1 METMDGGWT
10 VIQKRLDGGLS
21 FDRNWTEYKNG
32 FGEPEGNV
40 WIGNDVIHQLT
51 KERNSSLYVSITLV
65 NGSKPYE
72 LYEWFSVSNEED
84 KYKLFLG
91 GPATGTLG
99 DGMLKIGNSYVS
111 LPGMSFTTSDKDNDR
126 YDGVNCAVDLKGG
139 WWFNICHHAFLNG
152 PWSPQNW
159 INPWY
164 PTIQTG
170 ADIRGTIMMIKRH

>member
-1 METMDGGWT
+1 MERRRRFRVVDLVKAQLSVPPADCRDLSYDGHTNSSVYQIYPFGTSKSPIKVYCDMETMDGGWT
-10 VIQKRLDGGLS
+10 VIQKRLDGSPS

-40 WIGNDVIHQLT
+40 WIG
-51 KERNSSLYVSITLV
+51 
-65 NGSKPYE
+65 
-72 LYEWFSVSNEED
+72 
-84 KYKLFLG
+84 
-91 GPATGTLG
+91 

-111 LPGMSFTTSDKDNDR
+111 LPGMSFTTSDRDNDR

-159 INPWY
+159 VNPWY

-170 ADIRGTIMMIKRH
+170 ADIRGTIMMIKHH